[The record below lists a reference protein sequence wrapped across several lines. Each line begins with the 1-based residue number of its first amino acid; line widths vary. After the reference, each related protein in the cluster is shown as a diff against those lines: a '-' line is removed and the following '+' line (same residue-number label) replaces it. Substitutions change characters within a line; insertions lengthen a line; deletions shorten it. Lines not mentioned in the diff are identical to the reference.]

1 MTYSSILITG
11 ANSGLG
17 FEAARKFA
25 LQKGVSKVILACR
38 NQARAEEALQRLE
51 ALTGKKVFETLIVDV
66 SDLKSCQKA
75 AENLNTKV
83 DGIVLNAG
91 GAGGSEPTK
100 LTKDGVIFTFAVNVL
115 GNIHLTELLMRN
127 GKLSKNG
134 SVMYVASFAARG
146 APELGSKKP
155 PITEG
160 SVEEWRTVVNGEK
173 FITNTSYTD
182 HYGSVKLMGALWTM
196 SMARKHSDIRFI
208 TVDPGMAVGTSGA
221 DDFPWY
227 QKWATNATMR
237 VMQFIGRAHS
247 VDVGAQRYV
256 DVLLDEDT
264 FKTGIWWG
272 SKKGLTGE
280 LADQRQHWPE
290 IIGSE
295 LAQDNA
301 AAVIHSFLPH

>member
-1 MTYSSILITG
+1 MTCSSVLITG

-17 FEAARKFA
+17 FEAARQFA
-25 LQKGVSKVILACR
+25 QQKEINKIILACR
-38 NQARAEEALQRLE
+38 SEARAKEALQRLE
-51 ALTGKKVFETLIVDV
+51 ELTGKKIFETLIVDV
-66 SDLKSCQKA
+66 SDLESCRKA
-75 AENLNTKV
+75 SENLDAKV

-115 GNIHLTELLMRN
+115 GNVHLTELLMEN
-127 GKLSKNG
+127 GKLSKGG

-146 APELGSKKP
+146 APELGAAKP

-160 SVEEWRTVVNGEK
+160 SIEEWTSVANGEK
-173 FITNTSYTD
+173 FVTNKAYTD

-196 SMARKHSDIRFI
+196 SMARKHPDMRFI

-221 DDFPWY
+221 DAFPWY

-237 VMQFIGRAHS
+237 VMQFLGKAHS
-247 VDVGAQRYV
+247 VEVGAKRYV
-256 DVLLDEDT
+256 DVLLNKDT
-264 FKTGIWWG
+264 FKSGIWWG

-280 LADQRQHWPE
+280 LADQTEHWPE

-295 LAQDNA
+295 SVQNNA
-301 AAVIHSFLPH
+301 DTVIHNFL